1 MIRGKHK
8 KRYDEIRLFIKNYR
22 LNDGITQSQFSKMA
36 ETHTNTIRNL
46 EAGKNIT
53 LQTLFNCIDALDLSI
68 SEFFQDME

>member
-1 MIRGKHK
+1 MIREKHK

-22 LNDGITQSQFSKMA
+22 LNDEITQCQFGKMA

-53 LQTLFNCIDALDLSI
+53 VRTLFNCIDALDMTI